1 MALSSVQATVL
12 INGTS
17 FNSNTIDNIVID
29 YGRSVVWEQARA
41 SYAKI
46 SLYNPDN
53 ADWSFDL
60 TNTVVIKVKNA
71 SGTDRT
77 IFTGKINSINGRM
90 AAIGSY
96 RDVGLVEI
104 TAYGAF
110 ADMARRNI
118 GGSNWAREYDDARM
132 SRIFTESG
140 VSVATVDTPGDY
152 EFDARTGLVANAYS
166 LAVSYAT
173 QAFGYIYET
182 TGGQVGYANEAR
194 RTVDVLANGYYSI
207 PTNIIDG
214 YSLASTRNVNDVIN
228 SVYLTYGTNSSTSAS
243 SSGSISTY
251 GIRAANITTELHNA
265 VEAAF
270 QASRYI
276 ALQATPQTNLDAF
289 TISLFNPNVS
299 NAAVDVFLQM
309 NMGKA
314 IQISGL
320 PYSIN
325 DGTFS
330 GFVEGW
336 TWTISRK
343 AINLSVRATNSVLS
357 LTPSRWQDVN
367 AALTWAAVSPTLQ
380 WANYN

>member
-12 INGTS
+12 IDGTS

-53 ADWSFDL
+53 TDWAFDL
-60 TNTVVIKVKNA
+60 TDPVVIKIKNA

-77 IFTGKINSINGRM
+77 IFTGKINSINGKM
-90 AAIGSY
+90 AAIGAV
-96 RDVGLVEI
+96 RDIAVVEI
-104 TAYGAF
+104 IAYGTL

-118 GGSNWAREYDDARM
+118 GGSNWAREYDDVRM
-132 SRIFTESG
+132 ARIFTEAG
-140 VSVATVDTPGDY
+140 VDVDVVDTPGDY

-166 LAVSYAT
+166 TAVNYAT

-182 TGGQVGYANEAR
+182 TTGKVGYANEAR
-194 RTVDVLANGYYSI
+194 RKIDITANGYYNI
-207 PTNIIDG
+207 PTNIING
-214 YSLASTRNVNDVIN
+214 YSLASSRNVNDVIN
-228 SVYLTYGTNSSTSAS
+228 SVYLTYGTNSSISAS
-243 SSGSISTY
+243 SSGSIATY
-251 GIRAANITTELHNA
+251 GTRAANITTELHNA
-265 VEAAF
+265 IEAEF
-270 QASRYI
+270 QANRYV
-276 ALQATPQTNLDAF
+276 ALQSYPQTNLDAF

-299 NAAVDVFLQM
+299 NAAVDVFLQI

-320 PYSIN
+320 PYSI
-325 DGTFS
+325 DHGTFT

-343 AINLSVRATNSVLS
+343 SINLSIRATDAILS
-357 LTPSRWQDVN
+357 LTPTRWQDVVGTLAWN
-367 AALTWAAVSPTLQ
+367 ALDPALQ